1 MTKKL
6 LLCLGILACIPH
18 FVAQTFPLERDKFVK
33 AWQQLVLDESAQ
45 GYLKDQLPQLI
56 KGSTLNDTQFKKLQ
70 ENCNQLQAK
79 EVPAYPDLLDFMQ
92 ASIAIV
98 QNKVSPDLANPWYK
112 YVFDYAASPDEKLTT
127 FLDFSVDFFKYGA
140 LYKERSFTWT
150 AQGGNLRWVDG
161 KKLIIEATNVNLKC
175 IKYDDNKR
183 PEDSIVVY
191 NTSGNFDMQT
201 KRFDGKNGT
210 LNWEKVKLPKNETF
224 ASLRSYKADLQ
235 TAKLKA
241 DSVSL
246 STPYFGTPILGKL
259 TDLTTLDLAE
269 KESAPQ
275 FTSYEKRLKINELRP
290 QMDYDGSFTLEGA
303 DFIGKGS
310 SSKPAMLLFKREGKV
325 LFEISAA
332 SFEMSPQQILAR
344 GARAVLR
351 YKNGDS
357 LSIQECFFTF
367 DEQQQQLRLSA
378 AQRGTDYFPF
388 VDSYFK
394 LYCYAPVLTW
404 KKGTP
409 DPYYTFDV
417 GTALERK
424 MARFESMNYFDKAL
438 YGRFAGAGAN
448 NPFVVIAQL
457 VDKQGSTLFTEGELA
472 NACKKSID
480 QVKPLFVDL
489 SAAGFLSIDPLQKKL
504 LVTPKLLAYAA
515 ATQGS
520 GDYDNLLIV
529 SDLRKVKS
537 LAYASISLDKQELIF
552 SEVEQITLSEAQQ
565 VFIFPDTSVVYMYQ
579 NRDIGFSGTLQA
591 GKCEIQ
597 TRFSKFDY
605 ENFQVNLLTTE
616 NTVFRVRPLRK
627 EDGQESILLLS
638 ELKGLRG
645 TLRIDT
651 PDNKAG
657 KPTDNTQFPVL
668 STVAPGKIFYN
679 DSTILK
685 GAYQATRFYY
695 ELAIFELDSLDNFAE
710 ATFQLDGQ
718 LVSSGIFPKMQV
730 PVRIMNDYSLGFI
743 TSAPAEGYPFYE
755 TSSRYKNQI
764 YLSHNGLQGAGTIQ
778 FLHTTATSKKLTFL
792 PDSTIGLVSFSGPEQ
807 KAGVRYPLAMSE
819 KAYMSF
825 EPRQEKLKIASYGA
839 EPLLLFTEDVLVD
852 GQILLDQKG
861 MTGKGTLFYKEAQLA
876 ALDFK
881 FTDVDIFSDN
891 AAFALRNR
899 FSEYGENPLAI
910 QSDEMKAHMSFKT
923 RIGEFSSNGTKRIM
937 FPANEYYCQMDKFT
951 WFIDGESLDFKKNK
965 GGETTFESGADLAR
979 NNFYSI
985 NIKQDSL
992 QFKSLS
998 AKYDLKSQLILC
1010 DAVDYIQVGDARI
1023 FPDSSRVC
1031 IRKAAAMDTLKNAKV
1046 LANYITKFHQFEQAT
1061 LHIAG
1066 RLAYDGK
1073 GIYPYYDRDSTKS
1086 LIEIKSLSYV
1096 QTKTVATGEIAETTQ
1111 FQLSP
1116 EFAYFG
1122 KVQIEA
1128 NHPGLLLDGSTKVLH
1143 PCQFDKSWM
1152 RFKDTIL
1159 AKQIQIPIPAKPTDA
1174 KGNSLALGFVWR
1186 ATERS
1191 DSMRVYPAFL
1201 SQQIGIEDPSLF
1213 KAVGYLQYDQQTQ
1226 QFEVGSK
1233 ARLQRTD
1240 SLSNLLVLA
1249 IEGCTIAGYGHIDLG
1264 IATSEIDIDLYGK
1277 ISYDSEKKKTRIAAN
1292 AKITMPLDNAVW
1304 TEMASQFKALE
1315 TVPEWNIKKPID
1327 ALLNSLMAW
1336 SDPKDAQEVFKD
1348 FDEEKL
1354 KKMPNS
1360 LEQSLI
1366 LSGIVL
1372 ENFGSNKPTANKQA
1386 KGLMS
1391 EAQSVGLISINGT
1404 AIVQPV
1410 TLTQAYV
1417 QSFGD
1422 EANPAFYWSMEA
1434 FDGTRYILGYSQEK
1448 KDGLLRVYSTNVKM
1462 LAAIDNIKP
1471 DKRKTRNFNYETT
1484 QEEEASKIL
1493 AKLRAYL
1500 LNKSN

>member
-1 MTKKL
+1 MKSFLYLLFGL
-6 LLCLGILACIPH
+6 LLAVPS
-18 FVAQTFPLERDKFVK
+18 FFAQTFPLERDKFVK
-33 AWQQLVLDESAQ
+33 TWQQLVVEESAQ
-45 GYLKDQLPQLI
+45 AYLKDQLPQLI

-79 EVPAYPDLLDFMQ
+79 EVPSFPELFDFLQ

-98 QNKVSPDLANPWYK
+98 QNKINPELANPWTK
-112 YVFDYAASPDEKLTT
+112 YVFDYAASPDEQLTQ

-140 LYKERSFTWT
+140 LYKERDFQWK
-150 AQGGNLRWVDG
+150 AQGGTLRWVET
-161 KKLIIEATNVNLKC
+161 KKLYIEASGVALKC

-191 NTSGNFDMQT
+191 NTSGTFDMLT
-201 KRFDGKNGT
+201 KRWDGKNGT
-210 LNWEKVKLPKNETF
+210 LTWEKVNLPKTETF
-224 ASLRSYKADLQ
+224 ATLKSYKADLQ

-241 DSVSL
+241 DSVAL
-246 STPYFGTPILGKL
+246 STPYFDTPILGKL

-275 FTSYEKRLKINELRP
+275 FTSYEKRLKINELRS

-303 DFIGKGS
+303 DFIGKGAS
-310 SSKPAMLLFKREGKV
+310 GKPAMLLFKREGKV

-332 SFEMSPQQILAR
+332 GFEMSPQQILAR

-367 DEQQQQLRLSA
+367 DEKQQQLRLSA

-404 KKGTP
+404 KKGTA

-417 GTALERK
+417 GTAQERK
-424 MARFESMNYFDKAL
+424 MARFESMNYLDKAL
-438 YGRFAGAGAN
+438 YARFAGAGAN
-448 NPFVVIAQL
+448 NPFPVFAQL
-457 VDKQGSTLFTEGELA
+457 VDKQGRTLFTEGELA
-472 NACKKSID
+472 NALKKTID

-489 SAAGFLSIDPLQKKL
+489 SAAGFLSVDVAQKKL
-504 LVTPKLLAYAA
+504 LITPKLLAYAA
-515 ATQGS
+515 AIQGS
-520 GDYDNLLIV
+520 GDYDNIIVV
-529 SDLRKVKS
+529 SDLRKVQTT
-537 LAYASISLDKQELIF
+537 AYASISLDKQELIF
-552 SEVEQITLSEAQQ
+552 NEVEQITLSEAQQ
-565 VFIFPDTSVVYMYQ
+565 VRIFPDTSVVYMYQ
-579 NRDIGFSGTLQA
+579 NRDIGFSGWLKA

-597 TRFSKFDY
+597 TNFSKFDY
-605 ENFQVNLLTTE
+605 EQFMVNLLTTE
-616 NTVFRVRPLRK
+616 NTAFRVRPLKK

-645 TLRIDT
+645 TLRIDD

-657 KPTDNTQFPVL
+657 KATGNTHYPVL

-679 DSTILK
+679 DPSILK
-685 GAYQATRFYY
+685 GAYDSTRFYY

-743 TSAPAEGYPFYE
+743 TTAPTEGYPFYE
-755 TSSRYKNQI
+755 TNSRYKNQI

-778 FLHTTATSKKLTFL
+778 FLHTTAISKKLTFL
-792 PDSTIGLVSFSGPEQ
+792 PDSTIGLVAFSGPEQ
-807 KAGVRYPLAMSE
+807 KTGVRYPLANSE

-825 EPRQEKLKIASYGA
+825 EPRQEKLKIASYGND
-839 EPLLLFTEDVLVD
+839 PLLIFTEDILVD
-852 GQILLDQKG
+852 GQLLLDKKG
-861 MTGKGTLFYKEAQLA
+861 MTGKGTLFYKEAQLSSRE
-876 ALDFK
+876 FE
-881 FTDVDIFSDN
+881 FTDVDIRSQN
-891 AAFALRNR
+891 ASFALRNR
-899 FSEYGENPLAI
+899 FSSYGENPLAI
-910 QSDEMKAHMSFKT
+910 QSDEMKAHISFTT
-923 RIGEFSSNGTKRIM
+923 RIGEFTSNGTKRIM

-979 NNFYSI
+979 NNFFST
-985 NIKQDSL
+985 NIKQDTL

-998 AKYDLKSQLILC
+998 AKYDLKTQLILC
-1010 DAVDYIQVGDARI
+1010 DAVEYIQVGDARI
-1023 FPDSSRVC
+1023 FPDSSRVR

-1066 RLAYDGK
+1066 RFAYDGY
-1073 GIYPYYDRDSTKS
+1073 GVYPYFDRDSSKS
-1086 LIEIKSLSYV
+1086 LIGIKSLSYV
-1096 QTKTVATGEIAETTQ
+1096 QTKTVAKGEIPENAQ

-1128 NHPGLLLDGSTKVLH
+1128 NHPGLLLEGSTKLSH
-1143 PCQFDKSWM
+1143 PCQYDKSWM
-1152 RFKDTIL
+1152 SFKDTIL
-1159 AKQIQIPIPAKPTDA
+1159 AKQIQIPIPEKPTDA
-1174 KGNSLALGFVWR
+1174 KGKSLALGFVWR
-1186 ATERS
+1186 ATERA
-1191 DSMRVYPAFL
+1191 DSMRIYPAFL
-1201 SQQIGIEDPSLF
+1201 SQQIGVADPGLF
-1213 KAVGYLQYDQQTQ
+1213 RVSGYLQYDQQTK

-1233 ARLQRTD
+1233 ARLERTD

-1249 IEGCTIAGYGHIDLG
+1249 IESCSLSGYGHIDLG
-1264 IATSEIDIDLYGK
+1264 IATGEVDIDLYGK
-1277 ISYDSEKKKTRIAAN
+1277 ISYDSEKRKTRIAAN
-1292 AKITMPLDNAVW
+1292 AKISMPLDNAVW
-1304 TEMASQFKALE
+1304 TEMTNQFKATE
-1315 TVPEWNIKKPID
+1315 TAPEWNIKKPLD
-1327 ALLNSLMAW
+1327 ALLNSLTAW
-1336 SDPKDAQEVFKD
+1336 SNPKDAQEVFKD

-1354 KKMPNS
+1354 KKMPNT

-1372 ENFGSNKPTANKQA
+1372 ENFGSNKPSANKQA

-1422 EANPAFYWSMEA
+1422 DANTAFYWSLEA
-1434 FDGTRYILGYSQEK
+1434 FDGTSYILGYSQEK
-1448 KDGLLRVYSTNVKM
+1448 KDGLLSVYSTNVKL
-1462 LAAIDNIKP
+1462 LAAIDGIKP
-1471 DKRKTRNFNYETT
+1471 DKRKTRNFNYEST
-1484 QEEEASKIL
+1484 QEQEASKIL
-1493 AKLRAYL
+1493 AKLRAFL
-1500 LNKSN
+1500 LNK